1 MMKKIKYSLAGILL
15 LLCTFQASAQ
25 KPDMISD
32 SLSIQNISKARSYRL
47 LFEDDF
53 NRPGKPDAGHW
64 LYRHNAKMGG
74 ISWSGNLEQKKAA
87 DGSANH
93 ALHINFTY
101 EPKSR
106 EGEQYRGGGIVSVH
120 NFGYGYYEA
129 KVKLYGGEPGLSGLH
144 QSFWSMGLTGTNEAE
159 GKGVRDSLVALD
171 IIPEEN
177 RVLEIDGFEQDS
189 KGSSL
194 GLNYHIYS
202 PTHKS
207 KAPAPNRITKDLSK
221 WIVMAYEWLPD
232 RINFYSDGKF
242 IATKM
247 LEGPWKLYAPQNLWL
262 TALPVNL
269 PAWGG
274 LKVPGRDVS
283 MQVDYFKFYAK
294 DLAGI
299 NRIGNADFEYGAS
312 GNTYPI
318 AWITARTSGN
328 NQQAGKVATDQ
339 PGAQSGLRYLIHQS
353 AKDYKAVTRQ
363 LLEYIPNGVYNFSA
377 WVKSSGGQKQ
387 AAIVIRTGKSER
399 VIAVK
404 ANREW
409 TRVALQDVKVMNN
422 QAFIEICSDAKGGQW
437 LMADNFEF
445 TQQ

>member
-1 MMKKIKYSLAGILL
+1 MMKNKMYRLVSMLL
-15 LLCTFQASAQ
+15 LIATLQASAQ
-25 KPDMISD
+25 NPDIISD
-32 SLSIQNISKARSYRL
+32 TVSIQHISKARSYRL
-47 LFEDDF
+47 VFEDDF
-53 NRPGKPDAGHW
+53 NRSGKPDASHW
-64 LYRHNAKMGG
+64 LYRDNAKMGG
-74 ISWSGNLEQKKAA
+74 ISWPGNVEQKKSP
-87 DGSANH
+87 DGSH

-101 EPKSR
+101 EPKLQ
-106 EGEQYRGGGIVSVH
+106 EGQQYRGGGIVSIH

-129 KVKLYGGEPGLSGLH
+129 KVKLYGGDPELSGLH

-159 GKGVRDSLVALD
+159 GKGVRDSLVSLD
-171 IIPEEN
+171 IIPGEN
-177 RVLEIDGFEQDS
+177 RVLEIDCFEQDS
-189 KGSSL
+189 KGNSL

-207 KAPAPNRITKDLSK
+207 KAPVPNHITKDLSK

-262 TALPVNL
+262 TALPVNMA
-269 PAWGG
+269 AWGG
-274 LKVPGRDVS
+274 LKVPGKDAS
-283 MQVDYFKFYAK
+283 MRVDYFKFYAK

-299 NRIGNADFEYGAS
+299 NRIGNADFEYGAT

-318 AWITARTSGN
+318 AWITSRSSGN
-328 NQQAGKVATDQ
+328 DKDAGKVVTDQ
-339 PGAQSGLRYLIHQS
+339 SKAQTGVRYLIHQS
-353 AKDYKAVTRQ
+353 EKDYKAVTKQ

-387 AAIVIRTGKSER
+387 ASIVIRTGKSEQ
-399 VIAVK
+399 VIPVK
-404 ANREW
+404 ANSEW
-409 TRVALQDVKVMNN
+409 TKVALKDVKVMNN
-422 QAFIEICSDAKGGQW
+422 QAFIEIHSNAKGGQW

-445 TQQ
+445 KQ